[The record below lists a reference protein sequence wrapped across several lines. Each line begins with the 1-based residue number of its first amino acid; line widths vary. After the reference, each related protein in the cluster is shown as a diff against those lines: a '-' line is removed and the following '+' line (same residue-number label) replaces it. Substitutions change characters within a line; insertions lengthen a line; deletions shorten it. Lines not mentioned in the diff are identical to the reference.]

1 MKKFF
6 TITLSMFCV
15 LTNVVSATA
24 AIPPNIADTTAGP
37 RALIADTGF
46 RPGANGFKFENY
58 TNSLNPVNLT
68 PASMQRLFGN
78 VVCATLE
85 NGVCLLTP
93 PAQQWMQQ
101 QNNSMNGGHCEGMA
115 VLASFIY
122 TNTVTPAPLGAATV
136 PEFELQNNAAL
147 QSEIA
152 YWFATQATLPSSAT
166 EDRNQNPAD
175 VLTKLIDEFKKPNG
189 QREEFVLGL
198 YKPEYK
204 DGHAVS
210 PYAID
215 DRGDNIFWIMVYDN
229 NFPNQERYVEVNRA
243 ANSWRYTTAINPSAA
258 QSEYIGGADTKTLT
272 LIPLSVRIQPQ
283 ICPFCEAA
291 NPFRGDL
298 NYREK
303 FGAGAAVSRDEVI
316 VNGDDVN
323 VLITDANNRRLGY
336 TTVGQKVKLVK
347 EIPDADFATVRTNFN
362 DSQPPI
368 YYVPNSN
375 VYTVTLD
382 GANLTKTAETNVS
395 VFGAGYVLGV
405 ESIILDPG
413 QKDQIV
419 IDSKDAQRSYTVTY
433 STAYN
438 ESPFLVMGIETD
450 DASYEVDV
458 IAYGDA
464 NGLSLTLNLNHNTG
478 KVSVRTNLT
487 SGDEHYDLRVT
498 RIDATGEHVFN
509 SNNISLAAAST
520 HYIDYAAWTNP
531 SRPLTIGVDN
541 GNNGSIDRTLTLS
554 AASKIYMP
562 LLLNQ
567 KSPQ

>member
-1 MKKFF
+1 MVCAL
-6 TITLSMFCV
+6 TILSPAV
-15 LTNVVSATA
+15 A
-24 AIPPNIADTTAGP
+24 AIPPNDTDKASAP
-37 RALIADTGF
+37 RAIIADTGF

-78 VVCATLE
+78 VVCAIVE

-93 PAQQWMQQ
+93 PAQQWMQR

-122 TNTVTPAPLGAATV
+122 TNTVTAPPLGAATV
-136 PEFELQNNAAL
+136 PEFELENNAAL

-152 YWFATQATLPSSAT
+152 YWFATQATFPSSAT

-175 VLTKLIDEFKKPNG
+175 VLSRLIDEFKKPNG

-229 NFPNQERYVEVNRA
+229 NFPNQERYVEVNRTT
-243 ANSWRYTTAINPSAA
+243 NSWRYTTAINPSAA

-272 LIPLSVRIQPQ
+272 LIPLSVRIQKQ

-291 NPFRGDL
+291 NPLRGDL

-303 FGAGAAVSRDEVI
+303 FGAVSAVSRDEVI
-316 VNGDDVN
+316 TNGDDVN
-323 VLITDANNRRLGY
+323 VLITDANNKRLGY
-336 TTVGQKVKLVK
+336 TTIGQKVKLVK
-347 EIPDADFATVRTNFN
+347 EIPDADFTAVRTNFN
-362 DSQPPI
+362 DSEPPI
-368 YYVPNSN
+368 YYVPNSTA
-375 VYTVTLD
+375 YTVTLD
-382 GANLTKTAETNVS
+382 GVSLTKTVETNLA

-405 ESIILDPG
+405 DSIILEPG

-433 STAYN
+433 QTAYN
-438 ESPFLVMGIETD
+438 VSPFLVMGIETAN
-450 DASYEVDV
+450 ASYEVDV
-458 IAYGDA
+458 TAYGDA
-464 NGLSLTLNLNHNTG
+464 DGLSLTLNLNHNTG
-478 KVSVRTNLT
+478 AVSVRTNLT

-520 HYIDYAAWTNP
+520 HYIHYAAWTNL
-531 SRPLTIGVDN
+531 SQPLTIGVDN
-541 GNNGSIDRTLTLS
+541 GSNGSIDRTLTLTS
-554 AASKIYMP
+554 ASKIYMP
-562 LLLNQ
+562 LMLNQ
-567 KSPQ
+567 KNLQ

>member
-6 TITLSMFCV
+6 TFSLSTIWALTHV
-15 LTNVVSATA
+15 LPAVA
-24 AIPPNIADTTAGP
+24 AIPPNPTGVAASP
-37 RALIADTGF
+37 RAIIADTGF
-46 RPGANGFKFENY
+46 RPAVNGFKFENY

-93 PAQQWMQQ
+93 PAEQWMQR

-122 TNTVTPAPLGAATV
+122 TNTVAASPFGAATV
-136 PEFELQNNAAL
+136 PGLELQNNAAL

-152 YWFATQATLPSSAT
+152 YWFATQATLPSAAT
-166 EDRNQNPAD
+166 EDRTQNPAD
-175 VLTKLIDEFKKPNG
+175 VLTRLINEFQKPNG

-215 DRGDNIFWIMVYDN
+215 DRGDDIFWIMVYDN

-243 ANSWRYTTAINPSAA
+243 TNAWRYTTAVNPSAA
-258 QSEYIGGADTKTLT
+258 QSEYLGGADTKTLT
-272 LIPLSVRIQPQ
+272 LIPLSVRIRPQ
-283 ICPFCEAA
+283 LCPFCEAS

-303 FGAGAAVSRDEVI
+303 FGAVAAVSRDEI
-316 VNGDDVN
+316 ITNGDDVN
-323 VLITDANNRRLGY
+323 VLVTDANNKRLGY
-336 TTVGQKVKLVK
+336 TTVGQKVKLLN
-347 EIPDADFATVRTNFN
+347 EIPDASFSTVRTNFN

-368 YYVPNSN
+368 YYVPNSTA
-375 VYTVTLD
+375 YTVTLD
-382 GANLTKTAETNVS
+382 GANLTRTVETNLGI
-395 VFGAGYVLGV
+395 FGAGYVLGV
-405 ESIILDPG
+405 DSIVLEPG
-413 QKDQIV
+413 HKDQIV

-433 STAYN
+433 QTTYN
-438 ESPFLVMGIETD
+438 VSPFLVLGIETAN
-450 DASYEVDV
+450 ASYEVDV
-458 IAYGDA
+458 TAYGDA
-464 NGLSLTLNLNHNTG
+464 DGLSLTLNLNHNTG
-478 KVSVRTNLT
+478 KVSVRTNLAT
-487 SGDEHYDLRVT
+487 GDEHYDLRVT

-509 SNNISLAAAST
+509 SNNIRLAAAST
-520 HYIDYAAWTNP
+520 HYIDYASWSSP
-531 SRPLTIGVDN
+531 SQPLKIGVDN
-541 GNNGSIDRTLTLS
+541 GSNGSIDQTLTLNS
-554 AASKIYMP
+554 ASKVYLP
-562 LLLNQ
+562 LMLNQ
-567 KSPQ
+567 QAAQ